1 MYNISMKDIVTIYTD
16 GASRGN
22 PGPGGWAAIIMDD
35 KKVVE
40 LAGSQNP
47 ATNNQMEL
55 MAAQEALLY
64 VKKHFP
70 KKTIMLH
77 ADSAYVLNG
86 LESWIYGWR
95 KNGWITATKKPVEN
109 RAQWEILSELKDF
122 FGNNLELIKVAG
134 HSGHLYNDRCD
145 ELAVAA
151 ALENPFTLFSG
162 TLSNYEKQLEKEKPK
177 SPQKK
182 APSKSATKKSDAKAY
197 SYVSCVDGKVFADKT
212 WATCEMRVKG
222 KKGAKY
228 KKVFSKEEETNLVQE
243 YTLDSLFF

>member
-1 MYNISMKDIVTIYTD
+1 MKDIVTIYTD

-22 PGPGGWAAIIMDD
+22 PGPSGWAAIIITDT
-35 KKVVE
+35 KVVE
-40 LAGSQNP
+40 IAGAAKK

-64 VKKHFP
+64 TKKHFP
-70 KKTIMLH
+70 KSGVVLH

-95 KNGWITATKKPVEN
+95 KNDWKTATKKPVEN
-109 RAQWEILSELKDF
+109 REQWEILSDLKDF
-122 FGNNLELIKVAG
+122 FGARLELVKVAG
-134 HSGHLYNDRCD
+134 HSGHVYNDRCD

-151 ALENPFTLFSG
+151 ALGADYDLFSG
-162 TLSNYEKQLEKEKPK
+162 TVAAYEKKLSTEKPK

-182 APSKSATKKSDAKAY
+182 SVEKSTTKSSKEAF
-197 SYVSCVDGKVFADKT
+197 SYVSCVDGVVHADKT
-212 WATCEMRVKG
+212 WAACEQRVKG

-228 KKVFSKEEETNLVQE
+228 KKVFSKEQETELVQE